1 MSALL
6 HVIKCHFPLFL
17 STGRPCFPRDLE
29 NVLHLRNQWEQV
41 FHEGWPA
48 SQLICAKI
56 GGKKTKLWIGGGG
69 GVEWGGVN
77 IGMKTWH
84 LASTSVVRGNS
95 RVIRKWGIGRKF
107 VLSDAKSKVKER
119 TRRSFVGKGGG
130 EGCRSQEPGPDNSC

>member
-1 MSALL
+1 M
-6 HVIKCHFPLFL
+6 
-17 STGRPCFPRDLE
+17 D
-29 NVLHLRNQWEQV
+29 W
-41 FHEGWPA
+41 
-48 SQLICAKI
+48 
-56 GGKKTKLWIGGGG
+56 GG

-107 VLSDAKSKVKER
+107 VLNDAKSKVKER

-130 EGCRSQEPGPDNSC
+130 GVQVSGTGTR